1 MRVCVGVGGGGGGGA
16 EGAPQLVL
24 EEKDLQDRTA
34 APQLHTFHP
43 RYAGKEMC
51 GYTHPT
57 YHRDYHTVAIQTQHV
72 KIERNSG
79 LPATRAAT
87 TPSGTP
93 SRYPDFIKNSKS
105 SRVA

>member
-51 GYTHPT
+51 
-57 YHRDYHTVAIQTQHV
+57 AILIQLIIAQINET
-72 KIERNSG
+72 
-79 LPATRAAT
+79 T
-87 TPSGTP
+87 TPSP
-93 SRYPDFIKNSKS
+93 SKLNT
-105 SRVA
+105 